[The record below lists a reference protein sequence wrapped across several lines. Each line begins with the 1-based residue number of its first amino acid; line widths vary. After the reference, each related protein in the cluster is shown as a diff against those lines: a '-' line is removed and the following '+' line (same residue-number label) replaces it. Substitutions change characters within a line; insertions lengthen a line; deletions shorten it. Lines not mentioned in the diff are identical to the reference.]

1 MNNSYK
7 TDFVV
12 KIRKGQRDLKNGK
25 GVKLTL
31 KELEK
36 TCK

>member
-12 KIRKGQRDLKNGK
+12 KIKKGQWDLKNGK
-25 GVKLTL
+25 GIKLTL
-31 KELEK
+31 RELEK
-36 TCK
+36 ICR